1 MYGAKFD
8 KTRDQ
13 MNNWR
18 WDNTRDIGDQV
29 DRSNLQTIISGKVNH
44 TSKRVPKYGSDNLR
58 AKIEPP
64 RCRQYK
70 SGDFLA
76 CRPQNR
82 DEIIDEGDDDE
93 NWADS
98 SVPSGGRS
106 RPGDGNNN
114 DHGE

>member
-1 MYGAKFD
+1 MAPPQEQKFTFSGVVSSIPLMYGAKFD

-29 DRSNLQTIISGKVNH
+29 DRSNLQTIISGKVNR
-44 TSKRVPKYGSDNLR
+44 TGKRVPKYSCDDLR

-64 RCRQYK
+64 RCQQYK

-82 DEIIDEGDDDE
+82 DEIIDEGDD
-93 NWADS
+93 
-98 SVPSGGRS
+98 G
-106 RPGDGNNN
+106 
-114 DHGE
+114 